1 MFRLTDF
8 SSICLAMDMK
18 DLLNSLTTE
27 LISKDFLTVLLTI
40 SIDVISLFLFLDM
53 FIISLVLSHVL
64 NTFNPFS

>member
-18 DLLNSLTTE
+18 YLLYSLTTE